1 MSDITG
7 VHPYADEFPMASED
21 ELVGLTESI
30 STSGLEN
37 PVVVARSVGGI
48 ADGRLVDGRNRREA
62 CSRAGVELLVK
73 HKDFDSD
80 DALKEWVIGV
90 NTTGRRESMTVQIA
104 AASTALI
111 LGEERRKDGRWDNPG
126 GRGKR
131 GQLSTVSGGD
141 EPAFIKALTR
151 CGLILDTLGRDAL
164 REVRDCVA
172 SLNSVYER
180 AVEAREEERLER
192 ERLAKEAAEE
202 AAAKTFVE
210 EHDPELAALVG
221 TSLLSHVE
229 AKAVWEKRNRE
240 QAAAIRQEEAMRV
253 AARAAELSAWG
264 KACDG
269 LLAAL
274 SYAAASRPP
283 EDTDRYTAVGTFIER
298 YEALGTHITTWK
310 ENQ

>member
-1 MSDITG
+1 MSEITG
-7 VHPYADEFPMASED
+7 VHPYADEFPMASEE

-37 PVVVARSVGGI
+37 PVVVARSIGGI

-73 HKDFDSD
+73 FKDFDSD

-104 AASTALI
+104 AASSALV
-111 LGEERRKDGRWDNPG
+111 LGEERRREGRWIGWSN
-126 GRGKR
+126 KE
-131 GQLSTVSGGD
+131 LAKNFASSG
-141 EPAFIKALTR
+141 ERKAR
-151 CGLILDTLGRDAL
+151 EQCGLILDALGRDAL
-164 REVRDCVA
+164 HEIRDGIT
-172 SLNSVYER
+172 SLNSAYER
-180 AVEAREEERLER
+180 AVAKRESERLEA

-202 AAAKTFVE
+202 EDAKAFVE
-210 EHDPELAALVG
+210 AKDPALAAQVG
-221 TSLLSHVE
+221 GPSIRTYAE
-229 AKAVWEKRNRE
+229 AKAVWERRNRE
-240 QAAAIRQEEAMRV
+240 EAEAIRHEEAMRV

-274 SYAAASRPP
+274 SYAASSRPP
-283 EDTDRYTAVGTFIER
+283 QDTDRYPTVKAFIER
-298 YEALGTHITTWK
+298 CEALGNHINTWK
-310 ENQ
+310 ETA